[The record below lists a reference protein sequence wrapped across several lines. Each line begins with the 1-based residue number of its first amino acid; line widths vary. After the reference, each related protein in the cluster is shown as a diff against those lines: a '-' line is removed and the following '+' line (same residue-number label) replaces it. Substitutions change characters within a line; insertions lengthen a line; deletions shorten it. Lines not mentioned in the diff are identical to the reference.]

1 MDLHDS
7 PEEAAFRAEARAW
20 LEAHARPKTGPDS
33 AISLFSERAEDESGW
48 VRASQGWQRTKYD
61 AGWAGITWPKEH
73 GGRAGSAI
81 QSIIFGQEEGRFDV
95 PTGLFT
101 IGHGMIGPTIMACGS
116 AAQKQRYLSPMLR
129 GDEIWCQLFSEPGA
143 GSDVASLGTRA
154 VRDGDEWV
162 ISGQKVWTSGA
173 HYSDFGEIITRTD
186 PDAPKHRGITAFVV
200 PMKDPAVTTKPLR
213 QMTGGANFNEVFF
226 DELRVP
232 DANRLG
238 DVNAGWGVAITTLM
252 NERVAIGGGG
262 GGGAS
267 AAALFDLARHT
278 GAAADPVVRQD
289 LVDVFIQGRVNKYNG
304 YRIQT
309 AISRGAIPGPEG
321 SVAKLL
327 LTRMLTKMGDVAVGM
342 LGPNAI
348 AATPDSREAGW
359 ASLLVGSPG
368 MSIAGGTEQ
377 IMKNIIA
384 ERVLGLPG
392 DVRVDK
398 DVAWKDIPR
407 SA

>member
-1 MDLHDS
+1 
-7 PEEAAFRAEARAW
+7 
-20 LEAHARPKTGPDS
+20 
-33 AISLFSERAEDESGW
+33 
-48 VRASQGWQRTKYD
+48 
-61 AGWAGITWPKEH
+61 
-73 GGRAGSAI
+73 
-81 QSIIFGQEEGRFDV
+81 
-95 PTGLFT
+95 
-101 IGHGMIGPTIMACGS
+101 
-116 AAQKQRYLSPMLR
+116 
-129 GDEIWCQLFSEPGA
+129 
-143 GSDVASLGTRA
+143 
-154 VRDGDEWV
+154 
-162 ISGQKVWTSGA
+162 VWTSGA
-173 HYSDFGEIITRTD
+173 HYSDFGEIIARTD

-200 PMKDPAVTTKPLR
+200 PMKDTAVTTKPLR
-213 QMTGGANFNEVFF
+213 QMTGGANSNEVFF

-348 AATPDSREAGW
+348 AAAPDSREAGW